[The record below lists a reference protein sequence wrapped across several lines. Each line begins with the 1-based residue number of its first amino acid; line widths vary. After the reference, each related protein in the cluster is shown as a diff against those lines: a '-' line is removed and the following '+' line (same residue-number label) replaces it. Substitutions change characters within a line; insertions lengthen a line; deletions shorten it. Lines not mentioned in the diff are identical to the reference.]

1 MATQP
6 DDAPAVLA
14 LDGVS
19 VALGGRT
26 VLDHVTVSFKAGEFI
41 GLIGS
46 NGAGKTTFL
55 RAVLGLVQPYE
66 GSIRFGGEA
75 RSRRSII
82 GYVPQKL
89 GLEPDVPMRARDLIG
104 LGLDGQ
110 RLGVPMPSKKRRALV
125 DEMID
130 AVDAGRF
137 ADQRVGA
144 LSGGEQ
150 QRVMLAH
157 ALIGQP
163 TLLLLDEPLANLD
176 LRSEQE
182 IVDLVD
188 QLRREHAVT
197 VLMSAH
203 DVNPLLPVMDRV
215 AYFAEGR
222 VACGR
227 TDEVVTTDALTALY
241 GHHVDVIQVHD
252 RVIVVAGRSDV
263 ERHLH
268 DAEPP
273 GVVNH

>member
-1 MATQP
+1 MATTP
-6 DDAPAVLA
+6 TVGTPVLS
-14 LDGVS
+14 LEGVS

-26 VLDHVTVSFKAGEFI
+26 VLNRVSVSFAAGEFI

-46 NGAGKTTFL
+46 NGAGKTTL
-55 RAVLGLVQPYE
+55 IRAVLGLVTPFE
-66 GSIRFGGEA
+66 GSIQIDGSPRH
-75 RSRRSII
+75 RTSTI

-89 GLEPDVPMRARDLIG
+89 GLEPDVPLRARDLIG

-110 RLGVPMPSKKRRALV
+110 RLGVPLPSKKRRGLI

-157 ALIGQP
+157 AMIGRP
-163 TLLLLDEPLANLD
+163 KLLLLDEPLANLD

-188 QLRREHAVT
+188 TLRREHEVT

-203 DVNPLLPVMDRV
+203 DVNPLLGIMDRV
-215 AYFAEGR
+215 AYFADGR
-222 VACGR
+222 VACGP
-227 TDEVVTTDALTALY
+227 TDEVVTTEALSELY
-241 GHHVDVIQVHD
+241 GHHVDVIEVHD
-252 RVIVVAGRSDV
+252 RVIVIAGRSDV
-263 ERHLH
+263 ERHAH
-268 DAEPP
+268 EEEPRAVT
-273 GVVNH
+273 GH